1 MPTYEY
7 KCQKCG
13 KVFDV
18 FQKMSD
24 KPLSLC
30 SDKTCKGKVK
40 RLIGAGAGFIFKG
53 NGFYATDYRSES
65 YKKKEREENPKSESP
80 CSTCSK
86 KEEGGCK
93 LEK

>member
-24 KPLSLC
+24 KHLAMCP
-30 SDKTCKGKVK
+30 DNMCKGKVK

-53 NGFYATDYRSES
+53 PGFYATDYRSED
-65 YKKKEREENPKSESP
+65 YKKKEKEEKPKSESP
-80 CSTCSK
+80 CSTCDK
-86 KEEGGCK
+86 KENCK
-93 LEK
+93 